1 MKRFLVITLAVLL
14 TFGAIAQGRGPQGAP
29 QGGGPGIPGLGPD
42 HDVLADYLGL
52 TSEQQA
58 AWEASRTQLRTA
70 TEALHEQQRALGE
83 QLRAA
88 IEAGSDATAI
98 GNLVLQVRAIGEQ
111 LDAARDAAG
120 AQFRATLGAEQQA
133 KFDALLAAA
142 DYLRERGGPG
152 RH

>member
-1 MKRFLVITLAVLL
+1 MRWPTVVV
-14 TFGAIAQGRGPQGAP
+14 P
-29 QGGGPGIPGLGPD
+29 
-42 HDVLADYLGL
+42 
-52 TSEQQA
+52 
-58 AWEASRTQLRTA
+58 
-70 TEALHEQQRALGE
+70 
-83 QLRAA
+83 
-88 IEAGSDATAI
+88 DATAI